1 MNQGEIQADI
11 DFIQS
16 EEHIAIPDWMES
28 WEAATTGAYRQYQGY
43 GQHADMFKN
52 KECAARNAQLIK
64 EIVHHKNR
72 EIVL

>member
-1 MNQGEIQADI
+1 MNQGEIHADI

-16 EEHIAIPDWMES
+16 EEHIAIPEWMDK
-28 WEAATTGAYRQYQGY
+28 WETATTGAYREFQGF

-52 KECAARNAQLIK
+52 KECAVRNAQLIK

-72 EIVL
+72 ETVL